1 MYAEFMKMAE
11 KNNPFFA
18 EYSKMVA
25 EFDPTKMM
33 DEFAKMTKTFE
44 VSKIDFDT
52 YLDLQKKNFEA
63 LTAANQVAV
72 EGAQALAKRQAEML
86 QQGLEEVSKMIE
98 KFSKIDNPQGVAA
111 AQADVLK
118 ASFLKSIDN
127 TRELAEL
134 VAKSNTEASDAINV
148 ERVCLTGNATGTDT
162 EIYACPE
169 AAVQLVAGGLDVTEY
184 TWSPSN
190 AVSDATLQAP
200 MYTGVVSN
208 TLSVTYTNQC
218 GLEITDEV
226 HVVVDEVTVE
236 LASDGNALNCTN
248 DQTLTCAAESDFGAY
263 LDYAWYVNN
272 ALVSNDMTFA
282 ATAPGHVTLEVTY
295 PGTESLLCKDEQ
307 DLQVVVDTATFDVS
321 AGLPGT
327 VTCSNPAI
335 ELLGTTA
342 NDPNAL
348 AQWTTEDGAIDGDSD
363 VVTAYAAAGGTYV
376 LTVTNAENG
385 CTSFDSVVIDE
396 DMEMPE
402 VTLGYVDG
410 TLDCNVSQ
418 VSMVGL
424 EVFPQEYTPMYTWMS
439 AETGEV
445 ISTQSE
451 ATFTEA
457 GAYTLQVEFLENGC
471 TTTTKQ
477 AAEVH
482 SNAEVLDLSE
492 LVLPNVIT
500 PDNNGS
506 NDRFLPFVPG
516 HEDTNVLTM
525 MDEYH
530 IQVFNRWGTLLFENN
545 GQPLQWDGRASGTLV
560 DPGSYIVSVQYLATC
575 GGEQS
580 GQLRTTLEVIR

>member
-1 MYAEFMKMAE
+1 M
-11 KNNPFFA
+11 
-18 EYSKMVA
+18 
-25 EFDPTKMM
+25 
-33 DEFAKMTKTFE
+33 
-44 VSKIDFDT
+44 
-52 YLDLQKKNFEA
+52 
-63 LTAANQVAV
+63 
-72 EGAQALAKRQAEML
+72 
-86 QQGLEEVSKMIE
+86 
-98 KFSKIDNPQGVAA
+98 
-111 AQADVLK
+111 
-118 ASFLKSIDN
+118 
-127 TRELAEL
+127 
-134 VAKSNTEASDAINV
+134 
-148 ERVCLTGNATGTDT
+148 TGNATGTDT

-200 MYTGVVSN
+200 LYTGVVSN

-248 DQTLTCAAESDFGAY
+248 DLTLTCFAESDFGAY

-282 ATAPGHVTLEVTY
+282 TTSPGHVTLEVTY

-348 AQWTTEDGAIDGDSD
+348 AQWTTEDGAFEGDSD
-363 VVTAYAAAGGTYV
+363 EVTAYAAGGGTYV

-385 CTSFDSVVIDE
+385 CTSFDSVEIDE
-396 DMEMPE
+396 DTEMPE

-410 TLDCNVSQ
+410 TLDCNVPQ

-477 AAEVH
+477 AAEVN

-530 IQVFNRWGTLLFENN
+530 IHVFNRWGTLLFENN